1 MRVTAKTIK
10 QNLLWAAATIA
21 IAGFA
26 GQATAMP
33 FAKRLLFTVVL
44 EHAKP
49 PTGWHDF
56 CRQNPGDCQTDLY
69 NPREVALTDH
79 AFDEL
84 ANINRLVNTSIKPKT
99 DRKHWGVADK
109 WSYPDD
115 GYGDCEDYALL
126 KRKLLIEIGW
136 SPSALLVAV
145 VWDKDAGH
153 AVLLA
158 RTDKGEYVLDN
169 QSSKVVLWSSTKY
182 KFVKRQSP
190 RDLSQ
195 WIYVDGDPRKPN
207 LELAAWEKAVPE
219 EKPVLTAANQAVP
232 AEAAPVEGR
241 QIATARSHP
250 AESAID
256 QPMKVEE
263 RPNSTT
269 AKD

>member
-1 MRVTAKTIK
+1 MRVTPKTIK
-10 QNLLWAAATIA
+10 QNLLWAAASIA

-26 GQATAMP
+26 GQAVAMP
-33 FAKRLLFTVVL
+33 FAKRLLFTVAL

-49 PTGWHDF
+49 PVGWNDF
-56 CRQNPGDCQTDLY
+56 CGRNPGDCQTDPY
-69 NPREVALTDH
+69 SPREVAFSDE
-79 AFDEL
+79 AFDQL
-84 ANINRLVNTSIKPKT
+84 TNINRLVNSSIKPKT

-126 KRKLLIEIGW
+126 KRKLLIETGW

-169 QSSKVVLWSSTKY
+169 QSSKVVLWSSTRY

-190 RDLSQ
+190 RDLNQ

-207 LELAAWEKAVPE
+207 LELAAWEKAMPDD
-219 EKPVLTAANQAVP
+219 KPVLTAGDQAVP
-232 AEAAPVEGR
+232 AEVASVENQQVAATRAQP
-241 QIATARSHP
+241 ADTAV
-250 AESAID
+250 D
-256 QPMKVEE
+256 QPMKAEA
-263 RPNSTT
+263 RLAATL